1 VAFADFANL
10 LKASIGLDAASIGG
24 SAVER
29 AVLERVSACGLAGP
43 DAYWQRLCASPVE
56 LQQLIEAVVVPETWF
71 FRDRQAFSTLVRVG
85 RKAWWPTPADGV
97 RRILSMPSSTGE
109 EPYSIAMALFDA
121 GVAADRFCIDAVDI
135 SAHALAVARAGE
147 YGKNSF
153 RGRELG
159 FRARYFDATATGHR
173 LADRVRRQ
181 VQFRQ
186 GNLLAGDVAAAP
198 TRYDA
203 IFCRNLLIYFDRPT
217 QERAV
222 RALERL
228 LTPDGIVLV
237 APCETGV
244 LQNHGFVP
252 LDAPHAFAFRREG
265 AVPAARKPGRRANSV
280 RPFRFRVGSP
290 PAGGPVARTAAAPPI
305 PAAALA
311 ANTAAP
317 AEVLVNL
324 DEAAELANRGRFEEA
339 IERCEQHLTRSG
351 PSAEV
356 FHLMAL
362 VRDASG
368 NPTEAER
375 CYRKAL
381 YLDPH
386 HDEVLAHLTLLL
398 EKAGRTSEAQLLR
411 ERTHRLQQGSRLKHA
426 PTL

>member
-10 LKASIGLDAASIGG
+10 LKASMGLDAASIGG

-29 AVLERVSACGLAGP
+29 AVLERVSACGVAGP
-43 DAYWQRLCASPVE
+43 DAYWQHVCASPVE

-71 FRDRQAFSTLVRVG
+71 FRDREAFSTLVRVA
-85 RKAWWPTPADGV
+85 RQAWWPTPADGV
-97 RRILSMPSSTGE
+97 RRILSIPSSTGE

-121 GVAADRFCIDAVDI
+121 GVPADRFSIDAVDI
-135 SAHALAVARAGE
+135 SAHALSVARAGV

-159 FRARYFDATATGHR
+159 FRARYFDATASGHQ
-173 LADRVRRQ
+173 LAGRVRRQ

-186 GNLLAGDVAAAP
+186 GNLLAREVAAEAR
-198 TRYDA
+198 RYDA

-222 RALERL
+222 RALARL
-228 LTPDGIVLV
+228 LTPDGVVLV

-244 LQNHGFVP
+244 LWNHGFVP
-252 LDAPHAFAFRREG
+252 LQPPFAFAFRREG
-265 AVPAARKPGRRANSV
+265 AAPAERKAGRRKPGV
-280 RPFRFRVGSP
+280 RPRFRPGPSP
-290 PAGGPVARTAAAPPI
+290 ARVPVAPTAAAPPI

-311 ANTAAP
+311 AKSEAP
-317 AEVLVNL
+317 AGTVTDL
-324 DEAAELANRGRFEEA
+324 DEAAALANRGRFEEA
-339 IERCEQHLTRSG
+339 IERCQQHLTRSG
-351 PSAEV
+351 PSADV
-356 FHLMAL
+356 FHLMGL

-386 HDEVLAHLTLLL
+386 HDEVLVHLMLLL
-398 EKAGRTSEAQLLR
+398 EKAGKTSEAQLLR
-411 ERTHRLQQGSRLKHA
+411 ERTHRLQQGSRPRNASAL
-426 PTL
+426 

>member
-1 VAFADFANL
+1 VGFADFANL
-10 LKASIGLDAASIGG
+10 LKASMGLDAASIGS

-29 AVLERVSACGLAGP
+29 AVLARVSACDVAGP
-43 DAYWQRLCASPVE
+43 DAYWQHVGASPVE
-56 LQQLIEAVVVPETWF
+56 LQELIEAVVVPETWF
-71 FRDRQAFSTLVRVG
+71 FRDREAFSTLVRVA
-85 RKAWWPTPADGV
+85 RKAWWTTPADGV
-97 RRILSMPSSTGE
+97 RRILSIPCSTGE

-121 GVAADRFCIDAVDI
+121 GVPGDRFCIDAVEI
-135 SAHALAVARAGE
+135 SAHALTVARAGV

-159 FRARYFDATATGHR
+159 FRARYFDATARGHEI
-173 LADRVRRQ
+173 ADRVRRQ

-186 GNLLAGDVAAAP
+186 GNLLAREVVAGAR
-198 TRYDA
+198 RYDA

-228 LTPDGIVLV
+228 LTPAGVVVV

-244 LQNHGFVP
+244 LLNHGFVP
-252 LDAPHAFAFRREG
+252 LQAPDAFAFQREG
-265 AVPAARKPGRRANSV
+265 AVPAGRKAGNVRSRRL
-280 RPFRFRVGSP
+280 RVGPP
-290 PAGGPVARTAAAPPI
+290 PARVPVARTAAAPPI
-305 PAAALA
+305 PADAL
-311 ANTAAP
+311 TAKIDAP
-317 AEVLVNL
+317 AETVVNL
-324 DEAAELANRGRFEEA
+324 DEAAEFANRGRFEEA

-356 FHLMAL
+356 FHLMGL

-386 HDEVLAHLTLLL
+386 HDEVLVHLTLLL
-398 EKAGRTSEAQLLR
+398 EKAGKTSEAQLLR

-426 PTL
+426 PTV

>member
-1 VAFADFANL
+1 VGFADFANL
-10 LKASIGLDAASIGG
+10 LKASMGLDAASIGG

-29 AVLERVSACGLAGP
+29 AVLERVSACGVAGP
-43 DAYWQRLCASPVE
+43 DAYWQHVCASPVE

-71 FRDRQAFSTLVRVG
+71 FRDREAFSTLVRVA
-85 RKAWWPTPADGV
+85 RKAWWTAPAGGV
-97 RRILSMPSSTGE
+97 RRILSLPSSTGE

-121 GVAADRFCIDAVDI
+121 GVAGDRFCIDAVDI
-135 SAHALAVARAGE
+135 SAQAITVARAGV

-159 FRARYFDATATGHR
+159 FRARYFDATATGHQ

-186 GNLLAGDVAAAP
+186 GNLLAREVAAEP

-228 LTPDGIVLV
+228 LAPDGVVLV

-244 LQNHGFVP
+244 LLNHGFVQ
-252 LDAPHAFAFRREG
+252 LQAPSAFAFRRAGVLPVE
-265 AVPAARKPGRRANSV
+265 RKAGRRKAGSV
-280 RPFRFRVGSP
+280 LPRRFRLGPP
-290 PAGGPVARTAAAPPI
+290 PASVPVARTAAAPI

-311 ANTAAP
+311 AKTDAP
-317 AEVLVNL
+317 AVVNL

-351 PSAEV
+351 PSAQV
-356 FHLMAL
+356 FHLMGL

-386 HDEVLAHLTLLL
+386 HDEVLVHLMLLL
-398 EKAGRTSEAQLLR
+398 EKAGKTSEAQRLR
-411 ERTHRLQQGSRLKHA
+411 ERTHRLQQGSRTKHA